1 MKSGFRSSN
10 SIMLKKKQHKRKSK
24 KYIYIPWKWN
34 KWVFHINQANLK
46 ENNRNVSIR
55 KEFSPNGLISLQI
68 KVERV

>member
-10 SIMLKKKQHKRKSK
+10 SIMLKKKQHKKNLK
-24 KYIYIPWKWN
+24 KNIYIPWKWN

-55 KEFSPNGLISLQI
+55 KEFSPKWFNFIANQG
-68 KVERV
+68 